1 MMGCESDCPN
11 LHRLQ
16 SLEEDYHAFKEKN
29 SADHK
34 EFYNRI
40 EMLEKESALHKNDL
54 EHIKET
60 VDEVNTN
67 VKSLMA
73 MPGKRYET
81 LIVSVIT
88 ALAGTFVG
96 FLLSGNIPV

>member
-1 MMGCESDCPN
+1 
-11 LHRLQ
+11 
-16 SLEEDYHAFKEKN
+16 
-29 SADHK
+29 
-34 EFYNRI
+34 
-40 EMLEKESALHKNDL
+40 MLEKESALHKNDL

-88 ALAGTFVG
+88 ALAGAFVG